1 MDGLERRGVLKL
13 IESIDDLTLKL
24 AYKDLIKLRER
35 GNKDSYIQGF
45 IYIIEDE
52 MMYRSMF

>member
-13 IESIDDLTLKL
+13 IESLDDLTLKL
-24 AYKDLIKLRER
+24 AYEDLTKLRQR
-35 GNKDSYIQGF
+35 GSKDSYIQGF

-52 MMYRSMF
+52 MKVRAKF